1 MSYCV
6 NCGVEL
12 GESEKRCPLCG
23 VEVINPAKPYSEKA
37 ERPFPASAESVTH
50 RGVRI
55 ITAKVLSLLLVIP
68 TLSVLI
74 ADLLK
79 DGRLS
84 WSLLPVAAMGF
95 VFLAVIFPCLL
106 KKPPVWLFILLG
118 TVETAA
124 FLFVVWVLVGGDW
137 LWLFALPLTALV
149 GAAAIG
155 CYLILRSKRA
165 SVSLKIIVVLLILMV
180 FVIVLQMLIE
190 LHLSGRIR
198 LSWSI
203 YAALSCG
210 MVSLA
215 VLIVSRLIRK
225 NESIRK
231 KLFF

>member
-55 ITAKVLSLLLVIP
+55 ITAKVLSLLLAIP
-68 TLSVLI
+68 ILSVLI

-84 WSLLPVAAMGF
+84 WSLIPVAAIVF
-95 VFLAVIFPCLL
+95 AFLAVVFPCLL
-106 KKPPVWLFILLG
+106 KKPCVWLFMLLG
-118 TVETAA
+118 TVETAVL
-124 FLFVVWVLVGGDW
+124 LFVLYMILGGNW
-137 LWLFALPLTALV
+137 YWLFALPLTAAV

-155 CYLILRSKRA
+155 IYLIVRSKRA
-165 SVSLKIIVVLLILMV
+165 SLSLKIIVVLLIIMV

-190 LHLSGRIR
+190 LFIGGRIR

-203 YAALSCG
+203 YATLSCG

-225 NESIRK
+225 NENVRK